1 MTRITRRTAKP
12 SPRAAAQKA
21 NFNRRE
27 RDATYIH
34 LDKVL
39 ERNMGQS
46 ENMFTQSG
54 KLRIEFT
61 GKSRR
66 GDLDGDDIDSDD
78 EYYNT
83 NSKYSN
89 DVNEDGDASDDE
101 YQYPSNN
108 DGHGHGHG
116 HTHMP
121 VNSKKVTTYKKKHGY
136 EDDGFIVD
144 DDEEPVVYD
153 DDASEEEALLSEYDS
168 DVDYNSEEDFD

>member
-39 ERNMGQS
+39 ERNMGES

-83 NSKYSN
+83 KSKYSN

-108 DGHGHGHG
+108 NGHGHM
-116 HTHMP
+116 HMS

-153 DDASEEEALLSEYDS
+153 DASEEEALLSEYDS
-168 DVDYNSEEDFD
+168 DLDYNSEEDFD

>member
-46 ENMFTQSG
+46 ESMFTQSG

-108 DGHGHGHG
+108 DGHC

-121 VNSKKVTTYKKKHGY
+121 VNSKKVTTYKNKHGY

-153 DDASEEEALLSEYDS
+153 DASEEEALLSEYDICS
-168 DVDYNSEEDFD
+168 TNYIYNNGIFK

>member
-27 RDATYIH
+27 RDATYIN

-46 ENMFTQSG
+46 ESMFTQSG

-108 DGHGHGHG
+108 VGHG

-121 VNSKKVTTYKKKHGY
+121 VNSKNVTTYKNKHGY

-144 DDEEPVVYD
+144 DDEEPVVY

>member
-27 RDATYIH
+27 RDATYIN

-46 ENMFTQSG
+46 ESMFTQSG

-108 DGHGHGHG
+108 VGHC

-121 VNSKKVTTYKKKHGY
+121 VNSKNVTTYKNKHGY

-144 DDEEPVVYD
+144 DDEEPIVY

>member
-39 ERNMGQS
+39 ERNMGES

-83 NSKYSN
+83 KSKYSN

-108 DGHGHGHG
+108 DGHGH
-116 HTHMP
+116 THMH
-121 VNSKKVTTYKKKHGY
+121 VNSKKVTAYKNKHGY
-136 EDDGFIVD
+136 EDDWFIVD

>member
-83 NSKYSN
+83 KSKYSN
-89 DVNEDGDASDDE
+89 DINEDGDASDDE

-108 DGHGHGHG
+108 DGHGHM
-116 HTHMP
+116 HMP